1 MFRYDFDEKL
11 SFRKAVYYEF
21 DPITLP
27 RVFQDGTGGLGKY
40 APERGCIELY
50 DSEGFVAH
58 YLAIDQTFI
67 DTVLPLILTGET
79 RSFNQW
85 REFLYW
91 KVRNSGSQ
99 SEKAVCLGKMDTLML
114 DLLAQ
119 RKNMPLHR
127 FLGATK
133 DWAKAYKGG
142 GSILLDDAEL
152 VDDMQ
157 RYVSEGYTTVKFKV
171 GSDEMERDL
180 RRIDKVRTALGPEIE
195 IAVDANQKWDVET
208 AAKFAE
214 LTEPY
219 QLAWLEEPIHAN
231 DMNGIRRL
239 KEYGFKVPLAFGES
253 MRISYEFEMYAEKGV
268 DVLQPSVGR
277 MTRIDDLI
285 AIRDL
290 ARDKGLRFMSG
301 GRVYLCALFGTLLDD
316 NELIEFHEPI
326 SQPVSEYALNI
337 PTERNGRFYLPSDM
351 PGNPQRL
358 NLDKLEKDRLLKSK
372 RYFYA
377 NQ

>member
-231 DMNGIRRL
+231 DMNGIHRL

-372 RYFYA
+372 RYFYS
-377 NQ
+377 NK

>member
-1 MFRYDFDEKL
+1 MFRYNFNEKL
-11 SFRKAVYYEF
+11 CFSKAIYYEF
-21 DPITLP
+21 DPIALP
-27 RVFQDGTGGLGKY
+27 RVFQDGTGGLGQF

-50 DSEGFVAH
+50 DTEGFVAH
-58 YLAIDQTFI
+58 YLAIDKTFVETI
-67 DTVLPLILTGET
+67 LPLILTGET
-79 RSFNQW
+79 RTFNEW

-91 KVRNSGSQ
+91 KVRNSGCQ

-119 RKNMPLHR
+119 RKDMPLHR

-142 GSILLDDAEL
+142 GSILLEDSEL

-157 RYVSEGYTTVKFKV
+157 RYVDEGYTTVKFKV
-171 GSDEMERDL
+171 GSSEMERDL
-180 RRIDKVRTALGPEIE
+180 RRIDKVRTALGPDIE
-195 IAVDANQKWDVET
+195 IAVDANQKWDVAT

-214 LTEPY
+214 LTESFN
-219 QLAWLEEPIHAN
+219 LAWFEEPIHAN
-231 DMNGIRRL
+231 DMNGIREL
-239 KEYGFKVPLAFGES
+239 KEKGFKVPIAFGES
-253 MRISYEFEMYAEKGV
+253 MRISYEFEIYAEKGV

-290 ARDKGLRFMSG
+290 ARDKGIRFMSG
-301 GRVYLCALFGTLLDD
+301 GRVYLCALFGTLF
-316 NELIEFHEPI
+316 NEDELVEFHEPI
-326 SQPVSEYALNI
+326 SKPVSEYALNI
-337 PTERNGRFYLPSDM
+337 PEERNGRFYLPIDM

-358 NLDKLEKDRLLKSK
+358 NLEKLERDGLLKSK
-372 RYFYA
+372 NYFYTKK
-377 NQ
+377 

>member
-21 DPITLP
+21 DPIALP
-27 RVFQDGTGGLGKY
+27 RVFQDGTGGLGKF

-67 DTVLPLILTGET
+67 DTILPLILTGET
-79 RSFNQW
+79 RSFNEW

-119 RKNMPLHR
+119 RKNLPLHR
-127 FLGATK
+127 FLGAKK

-142 GSILLDDAEL
+142 GSILLDDDEL
-152 VDDMQ
+152 LDDMQ

-171 GSDEMERDL
+171 GSEQLERDV
-180 RRIDKVRTALGPEIE
+180 RRIDKVRSALGPQIE
-195 IAVDANQKWDVET
+195 IAVDANQKWDVAT

-219 QLAWLEEPIHAN
+219 HLAWLEEPIHAN
-231 DMNGIRRL
+231 DMNGIRQL
-239 KEYGFKVPLAFGES
+239 KEYGFNVPLAFGES

-290 ARDKGLRFMSG
+290 ARAKGLRFMSG

-316 NELIEFHEPI
+316 DELIEFHEPI

-337 PTERNGRFYLPSDM
+337 PIERNGRFYLPTDM

-358 NLDKLEKDRLLKSK
+358 NLEKLETDRLLKSK

-377 NQ
+377 SR

>member
-253 MRISYEFEMYAEKGV
+253 MRISYEFEIYAEKGV

>member
-1 MFRYDFDEKL
+1 MFRYNFNEKL
-11 SFRKAVYYEF
+11 SFRKAIYYEF
-21 DPITLP
+21 DPIALP
-27 RVFQDGTGGLGKY
+27 NVFQDGTGGIGKF

-58 YLAIDQTFI
+58 YLAIDRTFI
-67 DTVLPLILTGET
+67 NTILPLILTSET
-79 RSFNQW
+79 RTFNEW

-133 DWAKAYKGG
+133 DWANAYKGG
-142 GSILLDDAEL
+142 GSILLEDSEL

-157 RYVSEGYTTVKFKV
+157 RYVSEGYKTVKFKV
-171 GSDEMERDL
+171 GSSDMERDL
-180 RRIDKVRTALGPEIE
+180 RRIDKVCTALGPEIE

-208 AAKFAE
+208 ASIFAE
-214 LTEPY
+214 LTESY
-219 QLAWLEEPIHAN
+219 NLAWFEEPIHAN
-231 DMNGIRRL
+231 DMNGIREL
-239 KEYGFKVPLAFGES
+239 KEKGFKVPIAFGES
-253 MRISYEFEMYAEKGV
+253 MRISHEFEIYAEKGV
-268 DVLQPSVGR
+268 DVLQPSIGR

-285 AIRDL
+285 TIRDL
-290 ARDKGLRFMSG
+290 AREKGLRFMSG
-301 GRVYLCALFGTLLDD
+301 GRVYLCALFGTLFNED
-316 NELIEFHEPI
+316 ELIEFHEPI
-326 SQPVSEYALNI
+326 SQPVSQYALNI
-337 PTERNGRFYLPSDM
+337 PEERNGRFYLPVDI

-358 NLDKLEKDRLLKSK
+358 NLEKLEREGLLKLK
-372 RYFYA
+372 QYFYS
-377 NQ
+377 NK

>member
-1 MFRYDFDEKL
+1 MFRYQFDEKL
-11 SFRKAVYYEF
+11 SFRKAIYYEF
-21 DPITLP
+21 DPISLP
-27 RVFQDGTGGLGKY
+27 RVFQDGTGGLGKF
-40 APERGCIELY
+40 APETGCIELY

-58 YLAIDQTFI
+58 YLAIDRTFI
-67 DTVLPLILTGET
+67 NTILPLILTGET
-79 RSFNQW
+79 RTFNEW

-114 DLLAQ
+114 DLLSQ

-133 DWAKAYKGG
+133 DWANAYKGG
-142 GSILLDDAEL
+142 GSILLEDSEL

-157 RYVSEGYTTVKFKV
+157 RYVSEGYKTVKFKV
-171 GSDEMERDL
+171 GSAEMERDL
-180 RRIDKVRTALGPEIE
+180 RRIDKVRAAVGPDIE
-195 IAVDANQKWDVET
+195 IAVDANQKWDVAT

-219 QLAWLEEPIHAN
+219 HLAWLEEPIHAN
-231 DMNGIRRL
+231 DMNGIRQL
-239 KEYGFKVPLAFGES
+239 KETGVNVPIAFGES
-253 MRISYEFEMYAEKGV
+253 MRISYEFEIYAEKGV

-290 ARDKGLRFMSG
+290 AREKGLRFMSG
-301 GRVYLCALFGTLLDD
+301 GRVYLCALFGTLFNDD
-316 NELIEFHEPI
+316 ELIEFHEPI
-326 SQPVSEYALNI
+326 SQPVSDYALNI
-337 PTERNGRFYLPSDM
+337 PQERNGRFYLPDDT

-358 NLDKLEKDRLLKSK
+358 NLEKLEREGLLKLK
-372 RYFYA
+372 QYFYS
-377 NQ
+377 NR

>member
-1 MFRYDFDEKL
+1 MIR
-11 SFRKAVYYEF
+11 
-21 DPITLP
+21 
-27 RVFQDGTGGLGKY
+27 
-40 APERGCIELY
+40 C
-50 DSEGFVAH
+50 
-58 YLAIDQTFI
+58 
-67 DTVLPLILTGET
+67 
-79 RSFNQW
+79 
-85 REFLYW
+85 
-91 KVRNSGSQ
+91 
-99 SEKAVCLGKMDTLML
+99 
-114 DLLAQ
+114 
-119 RKNMPLHR
+119 
-127 FLGATK
+127 
-133 DWAKAYKGG
+133 
-142 GSILLDDAEL
+142 
-152 VDDMQ
+152 
-157 RYVSEGYTTVKFKV
+157 
-171 GSDEMERDL
+171 SDEIERDL

>member
-11 SFRKAVYYEF
+11 SFRKAIYYEF

-214 LTEPY
+214 LTESY

>member
-358 NLDKLEKDRLLKSK
+358 NLEKLEKDRLLKSK